1 MPDAVTLTV
10 NPAIDVS
17 TSVERVAPIQKLRCA
32 PARRDPG
39 GGGINVARVMKRLG
53 ADVMA
58 VYPVGGA
65 VGQLLRRLVDQEAIP
80 GLTVPI
86 AGETRED
93 FTVLECATGEQ
104 YRFIL
109 PGPQLS
115 EQDWR
120 ACLEALSSLNRRVR
134 FVVASGSLP
143 PGVPEDFYARVA
155 LAVKQAKVKVVV
167 DTAGTPLKAALA
179 SGVYLVKPNLR
190 ELTELIGGRLS
201 NEKDWIAACRSPTGD
216 AQSQSARVGAADQ
229 AGERRGRPPHLPWR
243 HDLDPSI
250 RSRHR
255 RCISLRHRRGLGG
268 ISALQLAISVIGVIV
283 FVGLT
288 AYDTQ
293 RIKEIY
299 LESDTIA
306 TAGKKAIIGALTLY
320 LDFINLFLMLLQL
333 SGERRE

>member
-1 MPDAVTLTV
+1 
-10 NPAIDVS
+10 
-17 TSVERVAPIQKLRCA
+17 
-32 PARRDPG
+32 
-39 GGGINVARVMKRLG
+39 MKRLG

-93 FTVLECATGEQ
+93 FTVLEYATGEQ

-115 EQDWR
+115 EQEWR

-155 LAVKQAKVKVVV
+155 LAVKKAKVKVVV

-190 ELTELIGGRLS
+190 ELTELIGGKLS
-201 NEKDWIAACRSPTGD
+201 NEKDGLRPAAALLVTRNRSLPASALPIKPASVVDARDTFLGAMIWTLASGRGIEDAFRYGIAAGSAAFLPFSSPF
-216 AQSQSARVGAADQ
+216 R
-229 AGERRGRPPHLPWR
+229 
-243 HDLDPSI
+243 
-250 RSRHR
+250 
-255 RCISLRHRRGLGG
+255 
-268 ISALQLAISVIGVIV
+268 
-283 FVGLT
+283 
-288 AYDTQ
+288 
-293 RIKEIY
+293 
-299 LESDTIA
+299 
-306 TAGKKAIIGALTLY
+306 
-320 LDFINLFLMLLQL
+320 
-333 SGERRE
+333 

>member
-1 MPDAVTLTV
+1 VAKLKLTAVPDDKPV
-10 NPAIDVS
+10 
-17 TSVERVAPIQKLRCA
+17 KL
-32 PARRDPG
+32 
-39 GGGINVARVMKRLG
+39 
-53 ADVMA
+53 
-58 VYPVGGA
+58 
-65 VGQLLRRLVDQEAIP
+65 GQLLRRLVDQEAIP
-80 GLTVPI
+80 GLTAPI

-93 FTVLECATGEQ
+93 FTVLEYATGEQ
-104 YRFIL
+104 YRVH
-109 PGPQLS
+109 S
-115 EQDWR
+115 ARTAAEQEWR
-120 ACLEALSSLNRRVR
+120 ACLEALSSLDRRVR

-143 PGVPEDFYARVA
+143 PGVREDFYARVA
-155 LAVKQAKVKVVV
+155 LAVKQAKAKVVV

-190 ELTELIGGRLS
+190 ELTELIGGKLS